1 MIGDTVGMESRRIVH
16 IDMDAFYAS
25 VEQRDNPSLRGRPL
39 AVGRGEARGVVA
51 AASYEARPFGVRSA
65 MPSLKAK
72 RLCPDLVFVPGRFD
86 VYRAVSAQIHDIF
99 ARYTPLIQPLS
110 LDEAYLDLT
119 DYLGAYG
126 SATLVAER
134 IRADI
139 RKETG
144 LTASAGVSYNRFLAK
159 LASDYRKP
167 DGLFVITPGMGP
179 DFVAGLTVDQF
190 HGIGPATAQ
199 KMRALGI
206 ETGADLRKLDLPTLM
221 RHFGKSAPFYHGI
234 SRGIDERPVVVNR
247 ERKSLG
253 TEQTYLTDLQKKDE
267 AEAAL
272 NLIATKLWLQVQRK
286 QLTGRT
292 VTLKVKYANFRQ
304 ITRARTLPAP
314 ITSETCLSKT
324 GHSLFA
330 PLFPLQTGV
339 RLLGLTLSSLAG
351 SAATESTP
359 APQMQ
364 LLFDHPSDE
373 PPKNPETFRSLFLF

>member
-1 MIGDTVGMESRRIVH
+1 
-16 IDMDAFYAS
+16 MDAFYAS

-72 RLCPDLVFVPGRFD
+72 RLCPDLVFVPARFD
-86 VYRAVSAQIHDIF
+86 VYRAVSMQIHEIF

-167 DGLFVITPGMGP
+167 DGLFVITPRMGP
-179 DFVAGLTVDQF
+179 DFVLNLSVDQF
-190 HGIGPATAQ
+190 HGIGPATAR
-199 KMRALGI
+199 KMNALGI
-206 ETGADLRKLDLPTLM
+206 QTGADLRTMDLLTLT
-221 RHFGKSAPFYHGI
+221 RHFGKAASFYHGI
-234 SRGIDERPVVVNR
+234 SRGIDDRPVVVNR

-253 TEQTYLTDLQKKDE
+253 TEQTYLTDLRDE
-267 AEAAL
+267 AAARNAL
-272 NLIATKLWLQVQRK
+272 GMIATKLWLQAQRK
-286 QLTGRT
+286 QITGRT
-292 VTLKVKYANFRQ
+292 ITLKVKYSDFRQ
-304 ITRARTLPAP
+304 ITRARSLPVSVG
-314 ITSETCLSKT
+314 SEAVLAEV
-324 GHSLFA
+324 GQSLLT
-330 PLFPLQTGV
+330 PLFPLVPGV
-339 RLLGLTLSSLAG
+339 RLLGLTLSALAG
-351 SAATESTP
+351 STLEIPDENS
-359 APQMQ
+359 QMQ
-364 LLFDHPSDE
+364 LAFDQ
-373 PPKNPETFRSLFLF
+373 PETTLPENRQVFRSLSLF

>member
-1 MIGDTVGMESRRIVH
+1 MESRRIVH

-72 RLCPDLVFVPGRFD
+72 RLCPDLVFVPARFD
-86 VYRAVSAQIHDIF
+86 VYRAVSMQIHEIF

-139 RKETG
+139 CKETG

-167 DGLFVITPGMGP
+167 DGLFVITPRMGP
-179 DFVAGLTVDQF
+179 DFVLNLSVDQF
-190 HGIGPATAQ
+190 HGIGPATAR
-199 KMRALGI
+199 KMNALGI
-206 ETGADLRKLDLPTLM
+206 KTGADLRKMDLLTLT
-221 RHFGKSAPFYHGI
+221 RHFGKAASFYHGI
-234 SRGIDERPVVVNR
+234 SRGIDDRPVVVNR

-253 TEQTYLTDLQKKDE
+253 TEQTYLTDLRDE
-267 AEAAL
+267 AAARNAL
-272 NLIATKLWLQVQRK
+272 GMIATKLWLQAQRK
-286 QLTGRT
+286 QITGRT
-292 VTLKVKYANFRQ
+292 ITLKVKYSDFRQ
-304 ITRARTLPAP
+304 ITRARSLPVSVG
-314 ITSETCLSKT
+314 SEAVLAEV
-324 GHSLFA
+324 GQSLLT
-330 PLFPLQTGV
+330 PLFPLVPGV
-339 RLLGLTLSSLAG
+339 RLLGLTLSALAAPSLEIPD
-351 SAATESTP
+351 ESS
-359 APQMQ
+359 QMQ
-364 LLFDHPSDE
+364 LAFDQ
-373 PPKNPETFRSLFLF
+373 PETTLPENRQVFRSLSLF

>member
-1 MIGDTVGMESRRIVH
+1 MESRRIVH

-72 RLCPDLVFVPGRFD
+72 RLCPDLVFVPARFD
-86 VYRAVSAQIHDIF
+86 VYRAVSMQIHEIF

-167 DGLFVITPGMGP
+167 DGLFVITPRMGP
-179 DFVAGLTVDQF
+179 DFVLNLSVDQF
-190 HGIGPATAQ
+190 HGIGPATAR
-199 KMRALGI
+199 KMNALGI
-206 ETGADLRKLDLPTLM
+206 KTGADLRTMDLLTLT
-221 RHFGKSAPFYHGI
+221 RHFGKAAAFYHGI
-234 SRGIDERPVVVNR
+234 SRGIDDRPVVVNR

-253 TEQTYLTDLQKKDE
+253 TEQTYLTDLRDE
-267 AEAAL
+267 AAARNAL
-272 NLIATKLWLQVQRK
+272 GMIATKLWLQAQRK
-286 QLTGRT
+286 QITGRT
-292 VTLKVKYANFRQ
+292 ITLKVKYSDFRQ
-304 ITRARTLPAP
+304 ITRARSLPVSVR
-314 ITSETCLSKT
+314 SEAVLAEV
-324 GHSLFA
+324 GQSLLT
-330 PLFPLQTGV
+330 PLFPLVPGV
-339 RLLGLTLSSLAG
+339 RLLGLTLSALAAPSLEIPD
-351 SAATESTP
+351 ESS
-359 APQMQ
+359 QMQ
-364 LLFDHPSDE
+364 LAFDQ
-373 PPKNPETFRSLFLF
+373 PETTLPENRQVFRSLSLF

>member
-1 MIGDTVGMESRRIVH
+1 MESRRIVH

-72 RLCPDLVFVPGRFD
+72 RLCPDLVFVPARFD
-86 VYRAVSAQIHDIF
+86 VYRAVSMQIHEIF

-167 DGLFVITPGMGP
+167 DGLFVITPRMGP
-179 DFVAGLTVDQF
+179 DFVLNLSVDQF
-190 HGIGPATAQ
+190 HGIGPATAR
-199 KMRALGI
+199 KMNALGI
-206 ETGADLRKLDLPTLM
+206 QTGADLRTMDLLTLT
-221 RHFGKSAPFYHGI
+221 RHFGKAASFYHGI
-234 SRGIDERPVVVNR
+234 SRGIDDRPVVVNR

-253 TEQTYLTDLQKKDE
+253 TEQTYLTDLRDE
-267 AEAAL
+267 AAARNAL
-272 NLIATKLWLQVQRK
+272 GMIATKLWLQAQRK
-286 QLTGRT
+286 QITGRT
-292 VTLKVKYANFRQ
+292 ITLKVKYSDFRQ
-304 ITRARTLPAP
+304 ITRARSLPVSVG
-314 ITSETCLSKT
+314 SEAVLAEV
-324 GHSLFA
+324 GQSLLT
-330 PLFPLQTGV
+330 PLFPLVPGV
-339 RLLGLTLSSLAG
+339 RLLGLTLSALAG
-351 SAATESTP
+351 STLEIPDENS
-359 APQMQ
+359 QMQ
-364 LLFDHPSDE
+364 LAFDQ
-373 PPKNPETFRSLFLF
+373 PETTLPENRQVFRSLSLF

>member
-1 MIGDTVGMESRRIVH
+1 MESRRIVH

-72 RLCPDLVFVPGRFD
+72 RLCPDLVFVPARFD
-86 VYRAVSAQIHDIF
+86 VYRAVSTQIHEIF

-126 SATLVAER
+126 SATLVAES

-139 RKETG
+139 HKETG

-167 DGLFVITPGMGP
+167 DGLFVITPRMGP
-179 DFVAGLTVDQF
+179 DFVAGLAVDQF
-190 HGIGPATAQ
+190 HGIGPATTR

-206 ETGADLRKLDLPTLM
+206 ETGADLRKLDLPTLT
-221 RHFGKSAPFYHGI
+221 RHFGKSALFYHGI

-253 TEQTYLTDLQKKDE
+253 TEQTYLSDLKDE
-267 AEAAL
+267 NAAREAL
-272 NLIATKLWLQVQRK
+272 GLIATKLWLQAQRK
-286 QLTGRT
+286 QITGRT
-292 VTLKVKYANFRQ
+292 VTLKVKYSDFRQ
-304 ITRARTLPAP
+304 ITRARTLPASVN
-314 ITSETCLSKT
+314 SEAVLADV
-324 GHSLFA
+324 GQALFT
-330 PLFPLQTGV
+330 PLFPLTPGV
-339 RLLGLTLSSLAG
+339 RLLGLTMSSLAG
-351 SAATESTP
+351 TEDASPAST
-359 APQMQ
+359 PQMQ
-364 LLFDHPSDE
+364 LLFEQSPNESI
-373 PPKNPETFRSLFLF
+373 KNPEVFRSLSLF